1 MTQPAF
7 NEFTSS
13 DHGQDN
19 RRRHGRV
26 ETESV
31 MSNLGTVRDLSAGGM
46 RVSCRRPARVG
57 EELPITLK
65 SNGTIVTIRGRIA
78 WVART
83 NVLCHQMGV
92 QFIDMNDDLTRAIAQ
107 LAINNR
113 VSQTMM

>member
-1 MTQPAF
+1 MTQPQT
-7 NEFTSS
+7 NPMPEGHQGTE
-13 DHGQDN
+13 N

-31 MSNLGTVRDLSAGGM
+31 MSNLGAVKDLSAGGM

-57 EELPITLK
+57 ECLPITLK
-65 SNGTIVTIRGRIA
+65 SGTTIITLRGRIA

-83 NVLCHQMGV
+83 NILSHQMGV
-92 QFIDMNDDLTRAIAQ
+92 EFLDLNDDLTRSIAQ
-107 LAINNR
+107 LAISNR